1 MKVLCITSLYPN
13 SQQQRH
19 GIFIETRLRQLCSA
33 YPDVR
38 VDVIAPIP
46 WFPFTARWMA
56 TRRKLNLVAAVE
68 HRHDFSI
75 YHPRYL
81 AIPGIGMYLNPF
93 FMLAAL
99 CWFALRNR
107 STVTTAEVIDSHYI
121 YPDGVAAVWFAKLFN
136 KSVLLTARGS
146 DITSLPNHRWL
157 RSLIKSSLRR
167 ADACAGVCQALVD
180 EMRQLAP
187 EQHNYHVLRNGVD
200 LNFFKPH
207 PAADRQQLRSQQKL
221 DDQFVV
227 ICVGNLIELKG
238 QHLAIEAI
246 AQIPGVTL
254 LLAGHGEQQP
264 QLEQQVA
271 RLQLSDRVRFLGL
284 RTPAQL
290 VDDYNIADLLIL
302 PSSREGWA
310 NVLLEA
316 MACGTAVLATKV
328 WGTPEVVQSTAA
340 GWLLPERSVPAI
352 TEALRHIMR
361 SSRDRFATRAYAENF
376 SWDQTSRQIYQLLC
390 GMKKTDA

>member
-13 SQQQRH
+13 NQQSRH
-19 GIFIETRLRQLCSA
+19 GIFIETRLRQLRNA
-33 YPDVR
+33 YPDVMI
-38 VDVIAPIP
+38 DVIAPIP
-46 WFPFTARWMA
+46 WFPFSTRWLSS
-56 TRRKLNLVAAVE
+56 RHRLNLVAAVE
-68 HRHDFSI
+68 QRHDFTV

-81 AIPGIGMYLNPF
+81 AIPGVGMYLNPF
-93 FMLAAL
+93 FMLLAL
-99 CWFALRNR
+99 CWFALRHK
-107 STVTTAEVIDSHYI
+107 SVITAAEVIDSHYI
-121 YPDGVAAVWFAKLFN
+121 YPDGVAAGWFARLFH

-157 RSLIKSSLRR
+157 RLLIKSSLRR

-187 EQHNYHVLRNGVD
+187 EQQNYHVLRNGVD
-200 LNFFKPH
+200 LNFFRPL
-207 PAADRQQLRSQQKL
+207 PAADRKQLRSQQQL

-227 ICVGNLIELKG
+227 LCVGNLIELKG
-238 QHLAIEAI
+238 QHLAIESLT
-246 AQIPGVTL
+246 QIPGVTL
-254 LLAGHGEQQP
+254 LLAGHGEKQQ

-271 RLQLSDRVRFLGL
+271 QLQLGTRVRFLGL

-316 MACGTAVLATKV
+316 MACGTAVLATRV
-328 WGTPEVVQSTAA
+328 WGTPEVVQTPAA
-340 GWLLPERSVPAI
+340 GWLLPERTAPAI
-352 TEALRHIMR
+352 AEALRHIIQSPLDR
-361 SSRDRFATRAYAENF
+361 SATRAYAENF
-376 SWDQTSRQIYQLLC
+376 SWEQTCSQIYQLFSR
-390 GMKKTDA
+390 MRKTDA